1 MSLVVVL
8 YVFIDCLLCRNIL
21 CVLPSLNSYKTTLVS
36 NTFYSQLQKRILEL
50 RKKMWV
56 PGGQPDPPRG
66 TGFLAT
72 MFPGVTDFQKDFL
85 SLSLS
90 LPPALFVGLQDPS

>member
-1 MSLVVVL
+1 MSFVVVL

-36 NTFYSQLQKRILEL
+36 NIFYSQLQKRILEL

-56 PGGQPDPPRG
+56 P
-66 TGFLAT
+66 GFLAT

>member
-1 MSLVVVL
+1 MSFVVVL
-8 YVFIDCLLCRNIL
+8 YVFIDCLLCRNSF

-36 NTFYSQLQKRILEL
+36 NTFYSQSQKRIVEF
-50 RKKMWV
+50 RKEVWV

-72 MFPGVTDFQKDFL
+72 VFPGVTDFQKDFL